1 MKSFVIAVL
10 MILSAPCFNGEI
22 LGKDNKSPEIQAQE
36 AMTKQA
42 QAWNKGDLDG
52 YMNAYWKSDSL
63 VFIGKSIQRGWD
75 SVNSSYQ
82 KLYSDKS
89 KRGTLNFTYLKTT
102 TFTEND
108 VMIVGR
114 WEVTIYEAK
123 RGGNFTVI
131 MKKINN
137 EWKVVYNHTS

>member
-1 MKSFVIAVL
+1 MKAFVIAVL
-10 MILSAPCFNGEI
+10 MILCAPCFNGEI
-22 LGKDNKSPEIQAQE
+22 NAIDKKTPEMQAQE

-63 VFIGKSIQRGWD
+63 IFIGKSMQRGWD

-82 KLYSDKS
+82 KLYADKS
-89 KRGTLNFTYLKTT
+89 KRGELKFTYLKTT
-102 TFTEND
+102 AFTEND

-123 RGGNFTVI
+123 RGGYFTVLL
-131 MKKINN
+131 KKINN
-137 EWKVVYNHTS
+137 EWKVVYDHTS